1 MKTIYFV
8 IFSILLGQVVFAE
21 DCSDYP
27 QKRGIN
33 VILVDGGTK
42 ILSTAI
48 ATVTSDDTKSYL
60 EALVDAELEAKASIS
75 KFLEEDISK
84 SCSSNTET
92 ITNFKIN
99 GEEKSVNYEKAKTQ
113 LCKLSSHTQSLIR
126 GAVEIGDCY
135 TPGKLVMVT
144 VGIKPETIV
153 SAEELSN
160 SMDQLNSGNIETET
174 IIESDT
180 ETIIYYDTDASF
192 TDYAAVTSI
201 EKVYKKYRTEE
212 PYQECYIKETLQNA
226 GDGSATNEI
235 IGAILGGAIG
245 NKIAEDSSDTG
256 KDIMTLAGIILGA
269 SMANDAEKANST
281 GQVVVSQEVC
291 ETKVKTSIEKR
302 LSHYLVHINYEGH
315 DLAFSTKKR
324 PYDDVIKVKVTV
336 DLLD

>member
-8 IFSILLGQVVFAE
+8 IFSILLGQVAFAE

-27 QKRGIN
+27 LTKGIN
-33 VILVDGGTK
+33 IILVDGGTK
-42 ILSTAI
+42 ILSTSI

-99 GEEKSVNYEKAKTQ
+99 GEENSVNYEKAKTQ

-153 SAEELSN
+153 SAEELSD

-180 ETIIYYDTDASF
+180 DASF
-192 TDYAAVTSI
+192 TDYATVTSI
-201 EKVYKKYRTEE
+201 EKVYKQYMTEE
-212 PYQECYIKETLQNA
+212 PYQECYIKETLQNT

-235 IGAILGGAIG
+235 WGAILGGAIG
-245 NKIAEDSSDTG
+245 NQFGEGEG
-256 KDIMTLAGIILGA
+256 KDVMTLAGIVLGA

-291 ETKVKTSIEKR
+291 ETKVRKNIERR
-302 LSHYLVHINYEGH
+302 LSHYLINISYEGH
-315 DLAFSTKKR
+315 NLSFTSKRR
-324 PYDDVIKVKVTV
+324 PYDDVVKVKVTV
-336 DLLD
+336 SLLDE